1 MRGRVIAGCL
11 AAALAG
17 CASERFRLVEIEGE
31 GFRRTGFLAGEREV
45 VTALLPA
52 GRIARAATLFRG
64 ELAVAERQD
73 LAARD
78 VTVLRVA
85 TSLGLPPRAAPPR
98 EGPGIVYLWRAGL
111 PSRYPCACEARD
123 DGLWRVW
130 VGGTHVGEDDRGAP
144 VLQDGKVVGLL
155 LRGLGWN
162 CAVARTYGTGP

>member
-1 MRGRVIAGCL
+1 MRGPIL
-11 AAALAG
+11 AAVLCASLAG
-17 CASERFRLVEIEGE
+17 CAAERFRLVEIEGE

-52 GRIARAATLFRG
+52 GRVARAATLFRG
-64 ELAVAERQD
+64 ELAVDERRD

-98 EGPGIVYLWRAGL
+98 DGPGIVYLWRGGL
-111 PSRYPCACEARD
+111 PSRHDCACEARD

-130 VGGTHVGEDDRGAP
+130 VAGTHVGPDDRGAP
-144 VLQDGKVVGLL
+144 VLQDGRVVGLL

-162 CAVARTYGTGP
+162 CAVARSYGQ